1 MQITINIDEKIFHR
15 LKKLFTVRRIVWAIA
30 ICAASTSVLI
40 HAATKP
46 HTFLPG
52 AIISSSDV
60 NENFDAAF
68 DAINTLIPAGT
79 VMAYAGST
87 VPAGYLVC
95 NGSAVSRTT
104 YADLFAAIGTMYG
117 SGDGS
122 TTFNLPD
129 YRGMFLRGHHFGKSS
144 GTTDPD
150 YATRQMGA
158 AQSDL
163 IKSHQHLLPYSNG
176 ATAPSGTHATPPW
189 QGIDSTQHSTVA
201 FGGTETRPVNVSVA
215 YIIKH

>member
-1 MQITINIDEKIFHR
+1 MQIIINIDEKIFHR

-30 ICAASTSVLI
+30 LCAASTSVLI

>member
-1 MQITINIDEKIFHR
+1 M
-15 LKKLFTVRRIVWAIA
+15 
-30 ICAASTSVLI
+30 LI

>member
-1 MQITINIDEKIFHR
+1 MQIIINVDEKIFHR
-15 LKKLFTVRRIVWAIA
+15 LNKLFTVRRIVWAIA
-30 ICAASTSVLI
+30 LCAASTSVLI

>member
-30 ICAASTSVLI
+30 LCAASTSVLI
-40 HAATKP
+40 YAATKP

-68 DAINTLIPAGT
+68 DAMNTLIPAGT

>member
-1 MQITINIDEKIFHR
+1 M
-15 LKKLFTVRRIVWAIA
+15 KKLFTVRRIVWAIA
-30 ICAASTSVLI
+30 LCAASTSVLI